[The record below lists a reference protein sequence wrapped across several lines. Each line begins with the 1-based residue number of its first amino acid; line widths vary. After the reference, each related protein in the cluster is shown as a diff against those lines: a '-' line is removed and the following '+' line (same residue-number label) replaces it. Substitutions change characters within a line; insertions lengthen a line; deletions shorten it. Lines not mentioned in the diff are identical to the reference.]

1 MALIFFYIFSSI
13 YIIAAVLIVAIY
25 LTFRFYAVSDV
36 MNLKMVCVL
45 SSGMTLISSIAL
57 NDPFDM
63 SIWTII
69 FIISLFNYKSY

>member
-13 YIIAAVLIVAIY
+13 YIIAVVLLVAIC
-25 LTFRFYAVSDV
+25 LTFSFYTVSDV
-36 MNLKMVCVL
+36 MKLRMICLL

-57 NDPFDM
+57 GDPFDM

-69 FIISLFNYKSY
+69 FVISLFNYKG